1 MIPRHSTKNAL
12 RLHPPADQRPAPA
25 PALLLSALPAK
36 GSVKRRTRRAS
47 CQRVDTSDVA
57 WGAGSRP
64 KDEPAS
70 IRGWPTLH
78 CNCINCSSRPAQHQ
92 RSVTPLRRT
101 SCHLVFLSV
110 TCSALPPS
118 LSNSQLVSV
127 LSARRSAAH
136 RGSPSRLCGSVSLA
150 ATNVTSS
157 HPSNILTFG
166 PLTTL
171 YIAFIKKSMHV
182 LREYLHRHW
191 RICANVRRL
200 HLEEANQRAV

>member
-1 MIPRHSTKNAL
+1 ML
-12 RLHPPADQRPAPA
+12 CQR
-25 PALLLSALPAK
+25 K
-36 GSVKRRTRRAS
+36 GPSVKRRTRVCAS

-78 CNCINCSSRPAQHQ
+78 CINRSSRPAQRQ
-92 RSVTPLRRT
+92 RSVTPSERRAT
-101 SCHLVFLSV
+101 SNPFSV

-127 LSARRSAAH
+127 LFARRSAAH